1 MATQLMTES
10 IHPLTKL
17 RSLRFITSP
26 EGEPQSVI
34 ISIDEF
40 ASILETLNIQA
51 KKDLIE
57 SIDRAREELSKT
69 NSLLTY
75 EEVFGEQL

>member
-1 MATQLMTES
+1 MSTQLMTES
-10 IHPLTKL
+10 IHPITWL

-40 ASILETLNIQA
+40 TSLLETLNIQA

-75 EEVFGEQL
+75 EEVFGEHL

>member
-1 MATQLMTES
+1 MASRLMTES
-10 IHPLTKL
+10 SYPLTNL
-17 RSLRFITSP
+17 RSLRFITSR

-51 KKDLIE
+51 KKDLMA
-57 SIDRAREELSKT
+57 SIDRAREELSRT
-69 NSLLTY
+69 NSLMTY
-75 EEVFGEQL
+75 EEVFGEEL

>member
-1 MATQLMTES
+1 MSTRLMTES
-10 IHPLTKL
+10 SHPLTSL

-40 ASILETLNIQA
+40 ASLLETLNIQA

-57 SIDRAREELSKT
+57 SIDRAREELSKS
-69 NSLLTY
+69 NSLSTY
-75 EEVFGEQL
+75 EEVFGEEL

>member
-1 MATQLMTES
+1 MATQLVTES
-10 IHPLTKL
+10 IHPLISL
-17 RSLRFITSP
+17 SSLRFITSP

-40 ASILETLNIQA
+40 ASLLETLNIQA
-51 KKDLIE
+51 KKELIE
-57 SIDRAREELSKT
+57 SIDRAREELSKS

>member
-1 MATQLMTES
+1 MVIRLKTES
-10 IHPLTKL
+10 YHPLTNL

-26 EGEPQSVI
+26 EGELQSVI
-34 ISIDEF
+34 ISIYEF
-40 ASILETLNIQA
+40 ASLLETLNIQA
-51 KKDLIE
+51 KMDLMA

-75 EEVFGEQL
+75 